1 LYFHTLSS
9 SFLYNKGWQYGTICH
24 EKTFII
30 FGEAQDCCYNNAKQK
45 KPDFSRGEVSVCRY
59 LFNSFSP
66 LKGKKNRGIK
76 ETVKVKTKNKYGGSG
91 WQI

>member
-1 LYFHTLSS
+1 MERSVMKKLLLS
-9 SFLYNKGWQYGTICH
+9 LVRPKN
-24 EKTFII
+24 
-30 FGEAQDCCYNNAKQK
+30 CCYNNAKQK

-66 LKGKKNRGIK
+66 LKDKKNRGIK